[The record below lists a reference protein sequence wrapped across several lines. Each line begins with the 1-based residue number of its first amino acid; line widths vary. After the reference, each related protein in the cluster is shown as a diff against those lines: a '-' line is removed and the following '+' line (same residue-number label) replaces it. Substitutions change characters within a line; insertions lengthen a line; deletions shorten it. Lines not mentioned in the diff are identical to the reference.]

1 MTVARNR
8 NFLAL
13 SLVPH
18 PVSHSSGDT
27 KVEVDVIEYARTVA
41 SAADFSVSGCRE
53 YRKAFR
59 RESQPV
65 MLN

>member
-1 MTVARNR
+1 
-8 NFLAL
+8 
-13 SLVPH
+13 VPH